1 MSDLRLVYLSHAMDV
16 FRPTEAQ
23 VRRFADLCGDGAD
36 VRRCTIEAEFL
47 AHLPE
52 ARAVFVWDFRQEW
65 FDRAPKLRH
74 LCTPAAGRDYFRV
87 VPPPRVAMHYGTFH
101 GAIMAETAL
110 GALLA
115 CTHGLLPFA
124 SAMRRDGGGKAWPRR
139 DIMLRSRRLCG
150 QTVAILGFGR
160 IGRAFGALV
169 KPFGATVI
177 GVRRSPVPDP
187 AAADR
192 VAGVGELDEVLPLA
206 DHVASFLPSG
216 PETDGLLDA
225 RRLALLKPSAFL
237 YNFGRGNLLDEEALA
252 GALRRNALAGALLD
266 VFREEPLP
274 ADSPL
279 RDAPNCFLYPHA
291 SAFAPDYLDLYFAK
305 AAAEIRKLNAEC
317 TMHEEPR
324 PAREE
329 G

>member
-1 MSDLRLVYLSHAMDV
+1 MSTLRLVYLDHEMDV

-36 VRRCTIEAEFL
+36 VRRCETEAEFL
-47 AHLPE
+47 SLLPE
-52 ARAVFVWDFRQEW
+52 ASAVFVWTFRQEW
-65 FDRAPKLRH
+65 FARAPKLRH

-87 VPPPRVAMHYGTFH
+87 VPPPQVAMHYGTFH

-115 CTHGLLPFA
+115 CSHGLLPFA
-124 SAMRRDGGGKAWPRR
+124 SAMRRDGGGETWPRR
-139 DIMLRSRRLCG
+139 EIMLRSRRLAG

-177 GVRRSPVPDP
+177 GVRRSPAPDP
-187 AAADR
+187 EAADR
-192 VAGVGELDEVLPLA
+192 VLPASEIDEILPLA
-206 DHVASFLPSG
+206 DHLASFLPSG
-216 PETDGLLDA
+216 PETEKLLGA
-225 RRLALLKPSAFL
+225 RRLAMMKPGAFL

-252 GALRRNALAGALLD
+252 AALRRNALAGAVLD

-305 AAAEIRKLNAEC
+305 AAAEIRQTHAESQS
-317 TMHEEPR
+317 PDVR
-324 PAREE
+324 
-329 G
+329 